1 MTSRERQVLELIKK
15 NPMISHAEIADA
27 LGISRS
33 TAAVY
38 IASLT
43 QQGEIIG
50 KQYVLAE
57 DYVVCLGAS
66 ITDIFGFSDSESA
79 ARTLQTGRIRMAS
92 GGAVRN
98 IGENLARLGTH
109 VRLLSSV
116 GDDRFGDMLLRD
128 CAAAK
133 MDIADVKVVAGGN
146 TAVYFAF
153 TRQDGEASYSLLD
166 RDIDVT
172 LDVEYVKSKEH
183 IIKNARAVVVSDVPN
198 EAIIPYLHSMFPDKP
213 IYADTT
219 TSTAVGA
226 SLRDHLDCLHSLQA
240 NRQEMEQIT
249 GIRIRNDDTLSKAAD
264 YVLRRGVHR
273 VVITL
278 GSDGAYYKDADG
290 MALRRRT
297 KQVESIVNAT
307 GAGDAFAAG
316 YVHCLL
322 AGTGPVYAV
331 DFAMAC
337 AVLALS
343 SESGINPN
351 LCQSLVEQTMLD
363 YCGE

>member
-15 NPMISHAEIADA
+15 NPMISHAEIAEA

-57 DYVVCLGAS
+57 DYVVCMGTS
-66 ITDIFGFSDSESA
+66 MTDIFGFPE
-79 ARTLQTGRIRMAS
+79 RGGRPLQLQQGRVRMAS

-98 IGENLARLGTH
+98 IGENLARLGTQ
-109 VRLLSSV
+109 VRLLSAV

-128 CAAAK
+128 CAAVK
-133 MDIADVKVVAGGN
+133 MDVSDVKVVPGGN
-146 TAVYFAF
+146 TAVYFAC
-153 TRQDGEASYSLLD
+153 TQEDGETTFGLLD
-166 RDIDVT
+166 RAIEKE
-172 LDVEYVKSKEH
+172 LDVEYIKSKEH
-183 IIKNARAVVVSDVPN
+183 VLKNARAVVVSDLPSPAIVPF
-198 EAIIPYLHSMFPDKP
+198 LHSGYPDKP
-213 IYADTT
+213 IYADA
-219 TSTAVGA
+219 TSVMQVGA
-226 SLRDHLDCLHSLQA
+226 LRENLHCLHSLQL
-240 NRQEMEQIT
+240 NRQEAEALT
-249 GIRIRNDDTLSKAAD
+249 GIHLRNDDTLSKAAD
-264 YVLRRGVHR
+264 YLLRRGVHR
-273 VVITL
+273 VVFTL
-278 GSDGAYYKDADG
+278 GSDGAYYKDGDG

-297 KQVESIVNAT
+297 KPVENIVNAT
-307 GAGDAFAAG
+307 GAGDAFSAG
-316 YVHCLL
+316 YIHCLL

-343 SESGINPN
+343 SESSINPN
-351 LCQSLVEQTMLD
+351 LCQSLVEQIMVQ